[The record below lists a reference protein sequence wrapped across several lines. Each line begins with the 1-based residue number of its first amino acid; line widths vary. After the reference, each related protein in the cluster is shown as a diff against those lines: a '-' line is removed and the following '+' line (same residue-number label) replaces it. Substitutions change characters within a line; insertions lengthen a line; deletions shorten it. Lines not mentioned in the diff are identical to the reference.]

1 MPTFNLPQIDD
12 FSAIEPSYDND
23 QQVAAQ
29 QGGGGSK
36 PQQKPQRRPATRA
49 EINSRLE
56 AGVGPLKPL
65 AQLMNTLASPDTK
78 AGVVVGPINA
88 ISKFGNALGDLV
100 QGKPFAG
107 GRGLAK
113 ADWSR
118 IDVTDAWQIPDKAAR
133 QLNPFRVRVNVQGDP
148 SKDLLY
154 MDQEVTPSDQPGLA
168 LGGAIGAEILGAVT
182 GATLIRRLGQVGR
195 LKRAA
200 DAAKATRAVR
210 GFAVAQ
216 RANAPLRTAVKVG
229 KNVGEALVST
239 TLATPFIDVSQGN
252 LANVGDAFGLR
263 LPGRV
268 DENDNY
274 LQAFGKTLAV
284 EGIAA
289 PLTAIGALSFLP
301 PARRAMFGEG
311 VQWLDDLADA
321 ELKPYTRQWRDFRR
335 PQLPPGPDIPQ
346 LPSAQ
351 MQAAA
356 DGSPITPVTVN
367 VETPG
372 GALPS
377 TGAPGAPQ
385 LQPYQPGG
393 AIVPAEPN
401 GSAIERWLDETTLIR
416 QVQEQRQRLRD
427 AGLVKEGEGGQL
439 ELRIADGINPEV
451 EQQIKQ
457 LQAQRG
463 ELLRQLSTQ
472 PDAAEEITKQLDEI
486 DTQVADL
493 TLSGTTEQFIA
504 PQGSRQGELDLDTR
518 PELDTVLAQLDEL
531 SDKQLRDL
539 HSRVYREVGAE
550 RNAQELQATQQQV
563 QQLTQRLADI
573 NARQQA
579 GELTP
584 RGAKGLLTKAQRE
597 LDAAQA
603 QLRAIEQR
611 SRVPETTVGEQ
622 LNMAMA
628 WQAGLDLSPD
638 IPLPPL
644 AEVTRGASE
653 FGYRTPEEYR
663 AALQSWPRDLLRRL
677 SMPDSSPEVAALVKA
692 RTGRRVWQAKKNDI
706 IDALVEM
713 SQRRGRYLP
722 PEADQLELG
731 LRTNLTGQADAPLLD
746 VPADLST
753 TSRMGQ
759 TVDADGNPI
768 TVPMGEFQPRGL
780 DPQTRERLKAE
791 VLRRMIDNGEAQAP
805 VTPIPARPNGP
816 EAFNQ
821 GTFIDDL
828 FADETGQLAMA
839 FNNDL
844 LPPYKAGGKNADAL
858 IDEMR
863 LRFEFNV
870 LDAKGQQAQKD
881 ALMEAIGWERL
892 TWDEKKRLGYQLG
905 IMGRGMFRFS
915 RDDLVAAVD
924 QVRPPTPRFK
934 PELRVR
940 DEAEIEGQIKWRASE
955 GYKRLIRDRDA
966 ASTLSFAGAKT
977 HEIEALLGSRIRQL
991 RKSEQFEGEVY
1002 DSASGMKVRAW
1013 INATQANKALPS
1025 PERAAEIAAKL
1036 RYLAFSSEKKYAVDR
1051 YNQFADAV
1059 EAAGRIRAETAIGSG
1074 RPPQPYRGE
1083 GSAAAENVQPF
1094 TPELKPKPDRKP
1106 AVYDTAEVYASI
1118 NGRPEV
1124 VSQPSAAASSGG
1136 KGGKAPPAEVKAKP
1150 KGKGKAARTPA
1161 QEQAAQRIAAR
1172 EAERAQLRKDIDD
1185 LRKKFQGGS
1194 CS

>member
-12 FSAIEPSYDND
+12 FSAIKPSYEND

-29 QGGGGSK
+29 QRGSG
-36 PQQKPQRRPATRA
+36 PKPQRATRA
-49 EINSRLE
+49 DYNRHLE
-56 AGVGPLKPL
+56 TSVGPLKPL
-65 AQLMNTLASPDTK
+65 AQLMNALASPDTK
-78 AGVVVGPINA
+78 AGVVVGPVNA
-88 ISKFGNALGDLV
+88 ISKLGNALGDLV
-100 QGKPFAG
+100 QRKP
-107 GRGLAK
+107 
-113 ADWSR
+113 
-118 IDVTDAWQIPDKAAR
+118 IDTRDAWQISDKAAR
-133 QLNPFRVRVNVQGDP
+133 QLNPFRLRVNLQGDP

-154 MDQEVTPSDQPGLA
+154 MDQEVTPSDKPGQA
-168 LGGAIGAEILGAVT
+168 LGGAIGAEVLGAVT
-182 GATLIRRLGQVGR
+182 GTTLIRRLGQVAQ

-200 DAAKATRAVR
+200 DAVKATRAAR

-229 KNVGEALVST
+229 KNMGEALVST

-252 LANVGDAFGLR
+252 LANVGDAFGMR

-301 PARRAMFGEG
+301 LARRAMFGEG

-321 ELKPYTRQWRDFRR
+321 ELEPYTRQWRDFRQ
-335 PQLPPGPDIPQ
+335 PQLPPGSGTPQ

-367 VETPG
+367 VKTPG
-372 GALPS
+372 GALPGTPPGLPQLPS
-377 TGAPGAPQ
+377 VSGAPQ
-385 LQPYQPGG
+385 GG
-393 AIVPAEPN
+393 ALLPRELN

-416 QVQEQRQRLRD
+416 QVQDQRQRLRD

-463 ELLRQLSTQ
+463 ELLRQLSSS

-493 TLSGTTEQFIA
+493 TLSGSTEDFIA

-563 QQLTQRLADI
+563 QELTQRLEDI

-579 GELTP
+579 GELTLL
-584 RGAKGLLTKAQRE
+584 GAKRLLTKAQRE
-597 LDAAQA
+597 LNAAQA

-611 SRVPETTVGEQ
+611 SRVLETTVGEQ
-622 LNMAMA
+622 LNMVMA

-638 IPLPPL
+638 IQLPPL
-644 AEVTRGASE
+644 SKFTGAAED
-653 FGYRTPEEYR
+653 FGYRNPAEYR
-663 AALQSWPRDLLRRL
+663 SALQGWHRDQLRRIAM
-677 SMPDSSPEVAALVKA
+677 STADAEVAALVKA
-692 RTGRRVWQAKKNDI
+692 RTGRRVWQAKKGDI
-706 IDALVEM
+706 IDALVEL
-713 SQRRGRYLP
+713 SQRRGLYLP
-722 PEADQLELG
+722 PEIEQLPLD
-731 LRTNLTGQADAPLLD
+731 LRVNLAGQADAPLLD
-746 VPADLST
+746 VPADVST
-753 TSRMGQ
+753 TSRMAQ
-759 TVDADGNPI
+759 AVDADGNSI
-768 TVPMGEFQPRGL
+768 TVPIGEFQPRGM

-791 VLRRMIDNGEAQAP
+791 VLRRMIDNGEVQAP
-805 VTPIPARPNGP
+805 VTPIPNRPNGP
-816 EAFNQ
+816 QAFNQ
-821 GTFIDDL
+821 GTFIDEL
-828 FADETGQLAMA
+828 LADETGQLPLQ
-839 FNNDL
+839 FVNDR

-863 LRFEFNV
+863 LRFEYNV
-870 LDAKGQQAQKD
+870 LDAKGQQARKD
-881 ALMEAIGWERL
+881 ALMEAVGWERL
-892 TWDEKKRLGYQLG
+892 TWDEKKWLGYQLG

-915 RDDLVAAVD
+915 RDDLAAPLD
-924 QVRPPTPRFK
+924 QVRPPTPAFT
-934 PELRVR
+934 PELPV
-940 DEAEIEGQIKWRASE
+940 
-955 GYKRLIRDRDA
+955 
-966 ASTLSFAGAKT
+966 
-977 HEIEALLGSRIRQL
+977 
-991 RKSEQFEGEVY
+991 
-1002 DSASGMKVRAW
+1002 SGNR
-1013 INATQANKALPS
+1013 T
-1025 PERAAEIAAKL
+1025 
-1036 RYLAFSSEKKYAVDR
+1036 
-1051 YNQFADAV
+1051 
-1059 EAAGRIRAETAIGSG
+1059 
-1074 RPPQPYRGE
+1074 PQPYRGE
-1083 GSAAAENVQPF
+1083 GTAAAENVQPF

-1118 NGRPEV
+1118 NGRPGV
-1124 VSQPSAAASSGG
+1124 VPSGSVSQASAPAATPANA
-1136 KGGKAPPAEVKAKP
+1136 GKAPPAAKP
-1150 KGKGKAARTPA
+1150 KGKGKGNAARTTA

-1172 EAERAQLRKDIDD
+1172 EAERAQLRRDIDD

>member
-12 FSAIEPSYDND
+12 FSAIEPSYDSD

-29 QGGGGSK
+29 RGGGGGGSK

-49 EINSRLE
+49 DINRRLE
-56 AGVGPLKPL
+56 ASAGPLKPL
-65 AQLMNTLASPDTK
+65 AQLMNALASPDAK
-78 AGVVVGPINA
+78 AGVVVGPVNA
-88 ISKFGNALGDLV
+88 ISKLGNALGDWV
-100 QGKPFAG
+100 QRKP
-107 GRGLAK
+107 
-113 ADWSR
+113 
-118 IDVTDAWQIPDKAAR
+118 IDTRDAWQIPDKAAR
-133 QLNPFRVRVNVQGDP
+133 QLNPFRLRVNLQGDP

-154 MDQEVTPSDQPGLA
+154 MDQEVTPSDQPGQA
-168 LGGAIGAEILGAVT
+168 LGGAIGAEVLGAVT
-182 GATLIRRLGQVGR
+182 GTTLIRRLGQVGQ

-200 DAAKATRAVR
+200 DAVKATRAAR

-216 RANAPLRTAVKVG
+216 RANAPLRTGVKVG

-301 PARRAMFGEG
+301 PARRAMFGDG

-321 ELKPYTRQWRDFRR
+321 ELEPYTRQWRDFRR
-335 PQLPPGPDIPQ
+335 PQLPPGSGAPQ
-346 LPSAQ
+346 LPSTQ

-377 TGAPGAPQ
+377 AGTPCAPQ
-385 LQPYQPGG
+385 LQPYQPDG

-416 QVQEQRQRLRD
+416 QVQDQRQRLRD

-463 ELLRQLSTQ
+463 ELLRQLSNE

-493 TLSGTTEQFIA
+493 TLSGTTEDFIA

-563 QQLTQRLADI
+563 QELTQRLEDI

-628 WQAGLDLSPD
+628 WQTGLDLSPGVE
-638 IPLPPL
+638 LPPL
-644 AEVTRGASE
+644 ATFTRTASE
-653 FGYRTPEEYR
+653 FGYRTPADYR
-663 AALQSWPRDLLRRL
+663 AALEGWPRDLLRRL
-677 SMPDSSPEVAALVKA
+677 AMPDSSPEVAALVKA
-692 RTGRRVWQAKKNDI
+692 RTGRRVWQAKKSDI
-706 IDALVEM
+706 IDALVEL

-722 PEADQLELG
+722 PDADQLELS
-731 LRTNLTGQADAPLLD
+731 LRTNMAGQADAPLLD

-780 DPQTRERLKAE
+780 DAQTRERLKAE

-805 VTPIPARPNGP
+805 VTPIPVRPNGP

-828 FADETGQLAMA
+828 FADESGQLAMA

-863 LRFEFNV
+863 LRFEYNL
-870 LDAKGQQAQKD
+870 LDAKTMQAQKD
-881 ALMEAIGWERL
+881 ALMAANGWDRL
-892 TWDEKKRLGYQLG
+892 SWDEKKRLGL
-905 IMGRGMFRFS
+905 MGRGMFAYNRYELGGAID
-915 RDDLVAAVD
+915 R
-924 QVRPPTPRFK
+924 VRPVTPEFN
-934 PELRVR
+934 PELPVT
-940 DEAEIEGQIKWRASE
+940 G
-955 GYKRLIRDRDA
+955 
-966 ASTLSFAGAKT
+966 
-977 HEIEALLGSRIRQL
+977 
-991 RKSEQFEGEVY
+991 
-1002 DSASGMKVRAW
+1002 
-1013 INATQANKALPS
+1013 
-1025 PERAAEIAAKL
+1025 ERA
-1036 RYLAFSSEKKYAVDR
+1036 
-1051 YNQFADAV
+1051 
-1059 EAAGRIRAETAIGSG
+1059 
-1074 RPPQPYRGE
+1074 PQPYRGE
-1083 GSAAAENVQPF
+1083 GSAKADGTQQFN
-1094 TPELKPKPDRKP
+1094 PELQPKPDRKP
-1106 AVYDTAEVYASI
+1106 AVYDTKSVMASI
-1118 NGRPEV
+1118 NGEAV
-1124 VSQPSAAASSGG
+1124 VVPKEAIPTPA
-1136 KGGKAPPAEVKAKP
+1136 KGPA
-1150 KGKGKAARTPA
+1150 KGKKQPKPTTAEA
-1161 QEQAAQRIAAR
+1161 QAAKQALADIPKAR
-1172 EAERAQLRKDIDD
+1172 AELARQLEELRKQS
-1185 LRKKFQGGS
+1185 QGGS
-1194 CS
+1194 C